1 MMTLEGTVR
10 NGVVVFD
17 QTQELAEGTR
27 VQVVVADDAEQPNFA
42 GLLELAGTVADLPPD
57 IASPDDL
64 WHVTSRDRKGAD
76 SNH

>member
-27 VQVVVADDAEQPNFA
+27 VQVVVADEAEEPSFA
-42 GLLELAGTVADLPPD
+42 GLLDLAGTVDDLPPD
-57 IASPDDL
+57 MA
-64 WHVTSRDRKGAD
+64 R
-76 SNH
+76 NHNHYLHGHPKK